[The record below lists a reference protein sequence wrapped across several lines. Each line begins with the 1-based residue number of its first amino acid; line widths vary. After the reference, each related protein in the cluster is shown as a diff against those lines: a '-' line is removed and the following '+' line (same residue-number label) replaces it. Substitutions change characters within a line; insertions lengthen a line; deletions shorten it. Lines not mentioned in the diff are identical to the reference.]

1 MQIIP
6 VIDLYKGQVVHAVA
20 GNRKNYKAID
30 SKICSSADPFD
41 VVDSYLSVF
50 SFKSIYI
57 ADLNTLEHQ
66 GDNSEI
72 VLSICSEYPTIELW
86 LDSSISLIED
96 YLQQGIQN
104 NIRFILSSENISSIS
119 VYNNLL
125 KQYAEHDYILS
136 LDFKDDKLLGN
147 YNLLKIKNKWPKD
160 VIVLNLNNV
169 GVRQGYNYP
178 AELTPHNL
186 CKNFNVYYGGGIRNA
201 KDINNLKTK
210 GFTGVL
216 ISTAL
221 HEKALT
227 SDEVHSINQSL

>member
-6 VIDLYKGQVVHAVA
+6 VIDLYKGLVVHAVA
-20 GNRKNYKAID
+20 GNRKNYKAIN

-41 VVDSYLSVF
+41 VVDGYLSVF

-57 ADLNTLEHQ
+57 ADLNALEHQ
-66 GDNSEI
+66 GDNSKI
-72 VLSICSEYPTIELW
+72 VSSICSKYPTIELW
-86 LDSSISLIED
+86 LDSSISLIEN
-96 YLQQGIQN
+96 YLKKGIQN

-125 KQYAEHDYILS
+125 EQFEEHDYILS

-147 YNLLKIKNKWPKD
+147 KDLLKIKNKWPKD

-169 GVRQGYNYP
+169 GVSQGFNYP
-178 AELTPHNL
+178 AELASHNL

-201 KDINNLKTK
+201 KDINNLKANA
-210 GFTGVL
+210 FTGVL

-221 HEKALT
+221 HTKSLT
-227 SDEVHSINQSL
+227 SDELHSISQSL